1 MCCLRTAGRFPANGV
16 LQLKKTSFAFFKTA
30 LLVVLAG
37 VSPRVTE
44 LVELFLWSWAVWL
57 LAGLR
62 KQVDFGSECQ
72 LAAVCILWQ
81 QRVAAFVLLPFGSP
95 LA

>member
-1 MCCLRTAGRFPANGV
+1 M

-44 LVELFLWSWAVWL
+44 LVELFLWSW
-57 LAGLR
+57 
-62 KQVDFGSECQ
+62 S
-72 LAAVCILWQ
+72 
-81 QRVAAFVLLPFGSP
+81 VAAGGAEEAGRFW
-95 LA
+95 